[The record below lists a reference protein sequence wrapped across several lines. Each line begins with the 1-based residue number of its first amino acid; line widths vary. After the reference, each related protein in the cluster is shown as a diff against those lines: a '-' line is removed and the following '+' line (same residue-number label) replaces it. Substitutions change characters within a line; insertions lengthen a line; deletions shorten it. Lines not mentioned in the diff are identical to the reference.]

1 MWTLYEKLD
10 ACCETLLEEDF
21 RYYNMALKCR
31 LRQAEIAYL
40 LTEDDFMQVHTG
52 IEEKGMEDAEK
63 AEHWEEKKKEIKE
76 ELTLDAREKAVFC
89 FNHFQEIG
97 QMELAHQANKLFE
110 RCSQK
115 LAITQNN
122 FFVFAQAL
130 SIRSRSYLEKDR
142 KEKDQREKEF
152 TYIQKQTNDF
162 NEIVK
167 NELEKTNM

>member
-1 MWTLYEKLD
+1 M
-10 ACCETLLEEDF
+10 
-21 RYYNMALKCR
+21 
-31 LRQAEIAYL
+31 
-40 LTEDDFMQVHTG
+40 G
-52 IEEKGMEDAEK
+52 
-63 AEHWEEKKKEIKE
+63 WE
-76 ELTLDAREKAVFC
+76 DAREKAVSC
-89 FNHFQEIG
+89 FNAFQDLG

-130 SIRSRSYLEKDR
+130 SIRSQSD
-142 KEKDQREKEF
+142 F

-167 NELEKTNM
+167 KSLEETKMELNLKFEVLTRQFL